1 VSRRSVH
8 IGETGW
14 DGSATNNEVSWGY
27 SSPSQ
32 QQGDI
37 VPLLNARS
45 SLTLFQDMFK
55 PASGSDRSP
64 VVDRVLENY
73 RQLRDGAFGDARR
86 LSAVDRQ
93 RLDDHMDRLH
103 ELERRLTVE
112 STCKDLPTPLIDADR
127 SHGGYG
133 SRGRDLSAVREW
145 HQLYNDVIVAGFMC
159 NSTRVA
165 TVSSWHPWSNV
176 SDGPCEWH
184 QDVAH
189 QTSLGNPE
197 NPSSQ
202 QLAMADAQQRFF
214 EGVFLDLA
222 NKLNIEEAFGRTYL
236 DNSLLVWTQ
245 ESGQLPH
252 AGYSIPVITAGSAS
266 GFFNTGLYCDYRSRD
281 NTSLI
286 NSWDE
291 GYARLNKRPG
301 LLYNQ
306 WLSNTLQAMG
316 LNPVDFSTA
325 EMIGYGPTNGSEN
338 TESWPTRIQ
347 GMANE
352 ILPFLAA

>member
-1 VSRRSVH
+1 MYMGHHTGGHLGNFARNDGNGNLILPESPTIDQLMAWSPDFYQDLSTVSRRSVH

-252 AGYSIPVITAGSAS
+252 
-266 GFFNTGLYCDYRSRD
+266 GLPMP
-281 NTSLI
+281 L
-286 NSWDE
+286 DE
-291 GYARLNKRPG
+291 GGHGEAQSALRIWTNFQ
-301 LLYNQ
+301 LL
-306 WLSNTLQAMG
+306 A
-316 LNPVDFSTA
+316 P
-325 EMIGYGPTNGSEN
+325 
-338 TESWPTRIQ
+338 
-347 GMANE
+347 
-352 ILPFLAA
+352 